1 MRSKLVLH
9 FSGKIEHPVEDFL
22 EEYEELADKYGLT
35 EQEKVET
42 VIRYVHRSQ
51 RHVWKSLPGFL
62 DRDWNDLRDD
72 LCKEYISPST
82 EGQFSKQKLLDFA
95 NKYAWKRRNDK
106 TDVIHYHCQFN
117 NLAKILVNSGR
128 ITKGERNAIFWRGF
142 HPDDQQ
148 ALRER
153 LIAKQ
158 PDKPKGQAFDLK
170 DILKSARAV
179 FSGDNNFL
187 SQEPFPQQNESERA

>member
-1 MRSKLVLH
+1 MPSVRSKLAPH
-9 FSGKIEHPVEDFL
+9 FSGEIQHPVEDFL

-62 DRDWNDLRDD
+62 DRDWNDLCDD
-72 LCKEYISPST
+72 LCEEYVSPST

-95 NKYAWKRRNDK
+95 NKYARKRMNDE
-106 TDVIHYHCQFN
+106 TDVIHYHRQFN
-117 NLAKILVNSGR
+117 NLAKILVDSGR
-128 ITKGERNAIFWRGF
+128 ITKGKRNAIFWRGF

-148 ALRER
+148 AL
-153 LIAKQ
+153 
-158 PDKPKGQAFDLK
+158 
-170 DILKSARAV
+170 
-179 FSGDNNFL
+179 
-187 SQEPFPQQNESERA
+187 